1 VTSLRARWL
10 PEGRG
15 LPYDTWTLRHRA
27 IVNILWLHVPF
38 VVIFGLV
45 RGFSPAHVAL
55 DGSILVPYAVAAS
68 MTRFSQMVR
77 TMASTLGLLT
87 SSAVLVHLAGGSIE
101 MHFHFFV
108 MIGVITLYQDW
119 RPFLAGILFV
129 ALHHGIMGTAYP
141 HGVFN
146 HSAAWNNPWEWASIH
161 ALFILGASAAYITG
175 WRYTEIERKRA
186 EHYGAQLAETE
197 LLQREALEINDNI
210 VQGLIAVEAAMDFED
225 EAMAR
230 DALNATLDA
239 ARAIVTGLLQ
249 HAKTDGAFTPGDLR
263 RDHPSFRITS
273 RS

>member
-38 VVIFGLV
+38 VVVFGLV
-45 RGFSPAHVAL
+45 RGYPPLHVAL
-55 DGSILVPYAVAAS
+55 DAFILVPYAAAATS
-68 MTRFSQMVR
+68 TRFSQLIR
-77 TMASTLGLLT
+77 TMAATVGLLS

-119 RPFLAGILFV
+119 RPFFVGILFV
-129 ALHHGIMGTAYP
+129 AVHHGVMGMISP

-146 HSAAWNNPWEWASIH
+146 HSAAWHNPWKWAVIH

-175 WRYTEIERKRA
+175 WRYTELERKRA
-186 EHYGAQLAETE
+186 EEYGAKLAERD

-210 VQGLIAVEAAMDFED
+210 VQGLIAVEAAMDFD
-225 EAMAR
+225 DATLAR
-230 DALNATLDA
+230 DALTSTLDS
-239 ARAIVTGLLQ
+239 ARALVTGLLQ
-249 HAKTDGAFTPGDLR
+249 HAKTDGELRPGDLR

-273 RS
+273 RT

>member
-1 VTSLRARWL
+1 VTSFRSRWL

-15 LPYDTWTLRHRA
+15 LPYDTWTLRHKA

-38 VVIFGLV
+38 VVVFGLV
-45 RGFSPAHVAL
+45 RGYPAAHVAL
-55 DGSILVPYAVAAS
+55 DASLLIPYAVAAS

-77 TMASTLGLLT
+77 TMASTVGLLS
-87 SSAVLVHLAGGSIE
+87 SSAILVHLAGGSIE

-119 RPFLAGILFV
+119 RPFFVGILFV
-129 ALHHGIMGTAYP
+129 AVHHGVMGTMTA

-146 HSAAWNNPWEWASIH
+146 HSAAWNHPWEWAGIH

-186 EHYGAQLAETE
+186 EEFGAALAETA

-210 VQGLIAVEAAMDFED
+210 IQGLVAIEAAMDFND
-225 EAMAR
+225 EELAR
-230 DALNATLDA
+230 EALTSTLGS
-239 ARAIVTGLLQ
+239 ARAIVSGLLQ
-249 HAKTDGAFTPGDLR
+249 HAKTNGQFTPGDLR
-263 RDHPSFRITS
+263 RDHASFGVNAGS
-273 RS
+273 